1 LTGHAV
7 HAKKTAFSTG
17 PARFFGYCKENNAMN
32 MDITT
37 LRISTPEGQQRR
49 AALRHRFTEDSDGG
63 CRETVAAILA
73 RVRQEG
79 DAAVLDYCRQFDSP
93 AMTLETLRV
102 SPEEFVQA
110 ERKVDDQFRH
120 TLRFAADRI
129 RTFHERELEDS
140 WMLTRDDGTITGRL
154 VRPVDSAG
162 LYVPGG
168 KEGST
173 PLVSSV
179 LMNGIPAQIAGVGR
193 RVMVT
198 PPNREGKV
206 SPALLVAAREIGIDE
221 VYKVGSAWAIAAL
234 AYGTATI
241 PAVDVIVGP
250 GNQFVAEAKRQ
261 VMGRVRIDM
270 LAGPSEVLIV
280 ADDTA
285 QPAFV
290 AADMLAQA
298 EHDPQALAM
307 VITTSESLAGEIVT
321 ELGRQLPLLPR
332 ADIARTALNERGL
345 ILLADS
351 LEQAIEL
358 ANEIAIEHLE
368 LQITEP
374 WQWLPQIRHAGAIF
388 LGSWTPE
395 AAGDYVA
402 GPNHVLPTMG
412 TARIASALGVET
424 FLKKSS
430 IISYSRGALEAD
442 GDHIRRLAALE
453 GLTAHGNSV
462 AIRLGQR

>member
-1 LTGHAV
+1 MDV
-7 HAKKTAFSTG
+7 KTISI
-17 PARFFGYCKENNAMN
+17 N
-32 MDITT
+32 T
-37 LRISTPEGQQRR
+37 LEGEQCRE
-49 AALRHRFTEDSDGG
+49 ALRNRFNEESDSG
-63 CRETVAAILA
+63 CRTAVTEILK
-73 RVRQEG
+73 RVRREG
-79 DAAVLDYCRQFDSP
+79 DTALVDYCRRFDCP
-93 AMTLETLRV
+93 AMTCAGLRV
-102 SPEEFVQA
+102 SPEEFAQA
-110 ERKVDDQFRH
+110 ELEVDAEFRT
-120 TLRFAADRI
+120 TLRMAAGRV
-129 RTFHERELEDS
+129 RCFHERELEDS
-140 WMLTRDDGTITGRL
+140 WMLTREDGAITGRL

-179 LMNGIPAQIAGVGR
+179 LMNGIPAQIAGVSR

-198 PPNREGKV
+198 PPNPEGRV

-234 AYGTATI
+234 AYGTKSI

-250 GNQFVAEAKRQ
+250 GNQYVAEAKRQ

-270 LAGPSEVLIV
+270 LAGPSEVLII

-285 QPAFV
+285 DSAFI

-298 EHDPQALAM
+298 EHDPQALAI
-307 VITTSESLAGEIVT
+307 VITTSPALVDDIKAALT
-321 ELGRQLPLLPR
+321 EQLSRLPR
-332 ADIARTALNERGL
+332 ADIASASLTSRGL
-345 ILLADS
+345 ILIAND
-351 LEQAIEL
+351 LEQAVAL

-368 LQITEP
+368 LQIAEP
-374 WQWLPQIRHAGAIF
+374 WQWLPRIRHAGAIF
-388 LGSWTPE
+388 LGPWTPE

-412 TARIASALGVET
+412 TARISSALGVET
-424 FLKKSS
+424 FVKKSS
-430 IISYSRGALEAD
+430 IISYSKTALEND
-442 GDHIRRLAALE
+442 GAHIRRLAALE

-462 AIRLGQR
+462 AIRLGGQ

>member
-1 LTGHAV
+1 MVKPMIHLV
-7 HAKKTAFSTG
+7 HLASEEGGRIAATIRN
-17 PARFFGYCKENNAMN
+17 RFNE
-32 MDITT
+32 
-37 LRISTPEGQQRR
+37 E
-49 AALRHRFTEDSDGG
+49 TESD
-63 CRETVAAILA
+63 CREAVADILA
-73 RVRQEG
+73 RVRREG
-79 DAAVLDYCRQFDSP
+79 DAAVLDCCRRFDCP
-93 AMTLETLRV
+93 VMTLETLRV
-102 SPEEFVQA
+102 SPEEFAQA
-110 ERKVDDQFRH
+110 EVEVDGAFRQ

-129 RTFHERELEDS
+129 RRFHEREVEDS
-140 WMLTRDDGTITGRL
+140 WMLTRDDGAITGRL

-193 RVMVT
+193 LVMVT
-198 PPNREGKV
+198 PPNREGRV

-221 VYKVGSAWAIAAL
+221 IYKVGSAWAVAAL
-234 AYGTATI
+234 TYGTATI
-241 PAVDVIVGP
+241 PRVDVIVGP
-250 GNQFVAEAKRQ
+250 GNQYVAEAKRQ

-270 LAGPSEVLIV
+270 IAGPSEVLIV
-280 ADDTA
+280 ADDSA
-285 QPAFV
+285 EAAFV

-307 VITTSESLAGEIVT
+307 VITTSERLAMAIGV
-321 ELGRQLPLLPR
+321 ELERQLPRLPR
-332 ADIARTALNERGL
+332 ADIARTSLADRGV

-351 LEQAIEL
+351 LETAIEL

-368 LQITEP
+368 LQVADP
-374 WQWLPQIRHAGAIF
+374 WQWLPKIRHAGAIF
-388 LGSWTPE
+388 LGAWTPE

-430 IISYSRGALEAD
+430 IISYSRQALEAD
-442 GDHIRRLAALE
+442 ADHIRRLAGLE

-462 AIRLGQR
+462 AVRLGQR